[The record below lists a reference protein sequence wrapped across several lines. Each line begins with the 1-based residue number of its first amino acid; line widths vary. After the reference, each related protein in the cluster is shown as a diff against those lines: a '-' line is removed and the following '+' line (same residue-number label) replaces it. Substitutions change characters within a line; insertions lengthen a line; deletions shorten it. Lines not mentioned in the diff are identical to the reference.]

1 MRAVQQ
7 YPEATRYLG
16 FQIGACQLAIPQHD
30 VRTIES
36 VRDLHP
42 DPADAG
48 DHCGHVT
55 SAGELWPVY
64 ALDEDLEPERSPP
77 SQRRVCILV
86 EHEGTC
92 LGVLAD
98 RVAKLPDA
106 GLQLTPLP
114 GCMGKTAAPVA
125 ALLVKSD
132 RVLILTTAERLGTC
146 LSPAR
151 TMSIAPV
158 GASER

>member
-1 MRAVQQ
+1 MRAAQQ
-7 YPEATRYLG
+7 YPEGTRYLG
-16 FQIGACQLAIPQHD
+16 FQIGACELAIPQHD

-36 VRDLHP
+36 VRDLQP
-42 DPADAG
+42 DATGAG
-48 DHCGHVT
+48 NHCGCVAA
-55 SAGELWPVY
+55 AGEHWPVY

-106 GLQLTPLP
+106 ELQLTPLP
-114 GCMGKTAAPVA
+114 PCMGETAAPVA
-125 ALLVKSD
+125 ALAVKSD
-132 RVLILTTAERLGTC
+132 RVLIVTTAERLGTC

-151 TMSIAPV
+151 TMSAAPA
-158 GASER
+158 GAAER